1 MEKRSLCANVS
12 PKTMHQ
18 FAADADNGRMGPACI
33 PVRPAYIGTPA
44 ESVCGDENRK
54 EPVLRL
60 SRVQPRGTNSKG
72 STRSAARR
80 LVVLSAALA
89 LGGMLAGGCDV
100 KSFIDPSEMGR
111 YDKTPLEK
119 PILTS
124 LSSID
129 RSIDDPSAEFV
140 NATDVTPEDLEVV
153 SKDYVIGKNDLI
165 NVSVTDLVGPG
176 VETTKTTRV
185 SESGNISLPLIGQV
199 HAEGLTE
206 AQLEQAIIDA
216 YRNANLIQNAQV
228 SVTVA
233 EARARTFSA
242 LGAVTAPGQYAIL
255 QSDFRMLDALVLT
268 KDVQQSVDTVYVIR
282 QLSEDPDN
290 QTKAPAAPA
299 APGAQPGDNLSP
311 HSQATPADA
320 SSNRVALLQ
329 TSGNLAPAT
338 RTTTEPAAGNAPAET
353 APAEGNTTAA
363 NQPFQFAS
371 PTPPPA
377 TRVIRVPLDALRNG
391 DLRYNIVIRPHDMI
405 IAPNPVVGEYYMG
418 GHVAR
423 VGVYSLTARH
433 ITLKQ
438 AVISAGMLDGAAIP
452 QRTDLIRR
460 LGTDR
465 EVFARIN
472 LDAIFAGTEPD
483 IFLKPNDQV
492 MVGTN
497 FLAPFIAA
505 LRGGFRITYGF
516 GFLYDRNWAP
526 QQTVQ

>member
-1 MEKRSLCANVS
+1 
-12 PKTMHQ
+12 
-18 FAADADNGRMGPACI
+18 
-33 PVRPAYIGTPA
+33 
-44 ESVCGDENRK
+44 
-54 EPVLRL
+54 
-60 SRVQPRGTNSKG
+60 
-72 STRSAARR
+72 
-80 LVVLSAALA
+80 VLSAALVV
-89 LGGMLAGGCDV
+89 GGLLAGGCDV

-111 YDKTPLEK
+111 YQNTPLQK

-129 RSIDDPSAEFV
+129 RSIDDPEAQFV

-153 SKDYVIGKNDLI
+153 AKDYVIGKNDLV

-216 YRNANLIQNAQV
+216 YRNANLIQSAQV

-242 LGAVTAPGQYAIL
+242 LGAVGAPGQYAIL

-268 KDVQQSVDTVYVIR
+268 RDVQQSVDTVYVIR
-282 QLSEDPDN
+282 QISEDPEN
-290 QTKAPAAPA
+290 QIKAPATP
-299 APGAQPGDNLSP
+299 APGTSGSQPGDNLSP
-311 HSQATPADA
+311 HSQANPAEGSA
-320 SSNRVALLQ
+320 NHVALLQ
-329 TSGNLAPAT
+329 TSGDLAPAT
-338 RTTTEPAAGNAPAET
+338 RATTGPAAGNAPAET
-353 APAEGNTTAA
+353 APVQPGGNPATA
-363 NQPFQFAS
+363 NQPFQFAA
-371 PTPPPA
+371 PTPPVA

-391 DLRYNIVIRPHDMI
+391 DLRYNIVIRPHDLI

-423 VGVYSLTARH
+423 VGVYSLSARH

-460 LGTDR
+460 IGTDR

-472 LDAIFAGTEPD
+472 LDAIFSGTEPD
-483 IFLKPNDQV
+483 IYLKPNDQL

-505 LRGGFRITYGF
+505 VRGGFRLTYGF
-516 GFLYDRNWAP
+516 GFLYDRNYAP
-526 QQTVQ
+526 QQAIQ